1 MLRRVRTRTRA
12 GRGRMRT
19 PQASYLPVT
28 ANQGAGDMAREAVD
42 LELQNAIQL
51 NDLLMIQDM
60 VQVSSILQ

>member
-1 MLRRVRTRTRA
+1 
-12 GRGRMRT
+12 MRT

-28 ANQGAGDMAREAVD
+28 ASQGAGDMAREAVD